1 MQQIIVTQMYQ
12 RIDKFV
18 ICGRSYFLTFLKY
31 PLESNAVKI
40 CVQFSPSNMC
50 ISQLE
55 RLIFHIPSIRSICK
69 TVELRYYFLN
79 VILVGLFTKT
89 WSLFSF
95 LCLSHLKVLDLKVGM
110 YDREA
115 KGFGA
120 FTSLIKASP
129 SCYRFAL
136 QVIGLALPLVS
147 FFSSYLTSE
156 LD

>member
-1 MQQIIVTQMYQ
+1 MLS
-12 RIDKFV
+12 KFV
-18 ICGRSYFLTFLKY
+18 YNFLQSSCVSLSWKGLYFTY
-31 PLESNAVKI
+31 QASGQYA
-40 CVQFSPSNMC
+40 
-50 ISQLE
+50 
-55 RLIFHIPSIRSICK
+55 K

-95 LCLSHLKVLDLKVGM
+95 LCLSQLKVVDLKVGM

>member
-1 MQQIIVTQMYQ
+1 MLS
-12 RIDKFV
+12 KFV
-18 ICGRSYFLTFLKY
+18 YNFLQATCVSLSWKGLYFTY
-31 PLESNAVKI
+31 QASGQYA
-40 CVQFSPSNMC
+40 
-50 ISQLE
+50 
-55 RLIFHIPSIRSICK
+55 K

>member
-1 MQQIIVTQMYQ
+1 MLS
-12 RIDKFV
+12 KFV
-18 ICGRSYFLTFLKY
+18 YNFLQASCVSLSWKGLYFTY
-31 PLESNAVKI
+31 QASGQYA
-40 CVQFSPSNMC
+40 
-50 ISQLE
+50 
-55 RLIFHIPSIRSICK
+55 K